1 MKNPLSLL
9 LLLLALLSAGI
20 SFTIITYKYSQSQAM
35 EGPRYVAGIRQISA
49 PDVTVGAFIGQ
60 FRFTI
65 TGYTSPFATVKIEGQ
80 GIYAETIADAHG
92 WFSFEDQFSPL
103 SPREACLT
111 AIDTDGR
118 VSSPLCLPPFSVQKN
133 VVIGPIIL
141 PPTVS
146 LTEPAIAVDEYGG
159 ITGKGVPYS
168 TVDIDLYPQ
177 NKADKVSLSIG
188 TDENGDYS
196 LTVPTEHENT
206 MRVYS
211 QNTFLNFISDKSNTL
226 TIIVAPL
233 WKLILGRLKY
243 FLDALS
249 SVSISLILFIEGLVL
264 LALFL
269 ISRRH
274 NYPLALRPSHD
285 IEKRKESS
293 LTTS

>member
-9 LLLLALLSAGI
+9 LLLLALLSASI
-20 SFTIITYKYSQSQAM
+20 SFTIIAYKYTRSQATQ
-35 EGPRYVAGIRQISA
+35 GPRYVAGIREITA
-49 PDVTVGAFIGQ
+49 PDVTVSAFIGQ

-65 TGYTSPFATVKIEGQ
+65 TGYTSPFATVTIEGQ
-80 GIYAETIADAHG
+80 GIYAETVADANG
-92 WFSFEDQFSPL
+92 LFTFSDQFSPL

-118 VSSPLCLPPFSVQKN
+118 ISNPLCLPPFAVHKD
-133 VVIGPIIL
+133 VRIGPIIL

-146 LTEPAIAVDEYGG
+146 LTQPAIAIDEYGG
-159 ITGKGVPYS
+159 ITGKGVPDS

-177 NKADKVSLSIG
+177 NKADKVSLTTT
-188 TDENGDYS
+188 TDQGGNYS

-206 MRVYS
+206 MHVYS
-211 QNTFLNFISDKSNTL
+211 QNTFLEFISDKSNTL
-226 TIIVAPL
+226 TVNVAPI

-249 SVSISLILFIEGLVL
+249 SISISLILFVEGLIL
-264 LALFL
+264 LGLFL
-269 ISRRH
+269 ISRRGK
-274 NYPLALRPSHD
+274 YPLALRPSHD
-285 IEKRKESS
+285 IEERQESS